1 MLLIN
6 KTRKMKIN
14 SLKFVIACVLGFSF
28 VNCSTQHVTRVS
40 EDTVTD
46 LSGRWNETDSRLT
59 AEEITAELMDHA
71 WYSTYAA
78 ENNGEKPTIIVG
90 IITNKS
96 HEHIASE
103 TFSKDIEKAII
114 NSGRMK
120 LVQAG
125 NMREE
130 IRAERADQQ
139 NYASQSTMKKFGLE
153 NGADFM
159 LQGTINS
166 IVDQYKKDKSIYY
179 QIDLELTNIQTND
192 KVWIGD
198 KKIKKMV
205 K

>member
-1 MLLIN
+1 
-6 KTRKMKIN
+6 MKIMKTSPYKFILALALGL
-14 SLKFVIACVLGFSF
+14 SL
-28 VNCSTQHVTRVS
+28 VNCAPKVQRVS
-40 EDTVTD
+40 ETTVTD

-59 AEEITAELMDHA
+59 AEEITAELMEHS
-71 WYSTYAA
+71 WYSTFAS
-78 ENNGEKPTIIVG
+78 ENGSKKPVIIVG

-120 LVQAG
+120 LVQGADK
-125 NMREE
+125 REE

-139 NYASQSTMKKFGLE
+139 NYSSQSTMKKFGLE

-166 IVDQYKKDKSIYY
+166 IVDQAGKEKTIYY

-198 KKIKKMV
+198 KKIKKYLGNKKM
-205 K
+205 

>member
-1 MLLIN
+1 MR
-6 KTRKMKIN
+6 T
-14 SLKFVIACVLGFSF
+14 STFKFVLAAALGLSLA
-28 VNCSTQHVTRVS
+28 NCGSPKVSRVS
-40 EDTVTD
+40 ETTVTD

-59 AEEITAELMDHA
+59 AEEITAELMEHS
-71 WYSTYAA
+71 WYSTYAS
-78 ENNGEKPTIIVG
+78 ENAGKKPVIIVG
-90 IITNKS
+90 MITNKS
-96 HEHIASE
+96 HEHIADE

-130 IRAERADQQ
+130 VRAERADQQ
-139 NYASQSTMKKFGLE
+139 NNASQSTMKKFGLE

-166 IVDQYKKDKSIYY
+166 IVDSNKKEKTIYY

-198 KKIKKMV
+198 KKIKKYI

>member
-1 MLLIN
+1 M
-6 KTRKMKIN
+6 
-14 SLKFVIACVLGFSF
+14 
-28 VNCSTQHVTRVS
+28 
-40 EDTVTD
+40 VTD

-71 WYSTYAA
+71 WYSTYAS
-78 ENNGEKPTIIVG
+78 ENKGKKPVIIVG
-90 IITNKS
+90 MITNKS
-96 HEHIASE
+96 HEHIAVE

-139 NYASQSTMKKFGLE
+139 NFASQSTMKKFGLE

-159 LQGTINS
+159 LQGTVNS
-166 IVDQYKKDKSIYY
+166 IVDQYSKEKTVYY
-179 QIDLELTNIQTND
+179 QVDLELTNIQTNE

-198 KKIKKMV
+198 KKIKKYIG
-205 K
+205 KKL

>member
-1 MLLIN
+1 MRTSTYKFILAAALGL
-6 KTRKMKIN
+6 
-14 SLKFVIACVLGFSF
+14 SLANCGSPKVSR
-28 VNCSTQHVTRVS
+28 VNETS
-40 EDTVTD
+40 VTD

-59 AEEITAELMDHA
+59 AEEITAELMDHS
-71 WYSTYAA
+71 WYSTFAS
-78 ENNGEKPTIIVG
+78 ENGGKKPVLIVG
-90 IITNKS
+90 MITNKS
-96 HEHIASE
+96 HEHIAAE

-130 IRAERADQQ
+130 VRAERADQQ
-139 NYASQSTMKKFGLE
+139 NFASQSTMKKFGLE

-159 LQGTINS
+159 IQGTINS
-166 IVDQYKKDKSIYY
+166 IVDSNKKEKTVYY

-198 KKIKKMV
+198 KKIKKYI

>member
-1 MLLIN
+1 
-6 KTRKMKIN
+6 MKRIITSIAIMAATVLTLSSCKSTPAVQRVDEN
-14 SLKFVIACVLGFSF
+14 S
-28 VNCSTQHVTRVS
+28 
-40 EDTVTD
+40 VTD
-46 LSGRWNETDSRLT
+46 LSGRWNETDSRIT
-59 AEEITAELMDHA
+59 AEEITAELMSHS

-78 ENNGEKPTIIVG
+78 ENNGKKPVIIVG
-90 IITNKS
+90 MITNKS
-96 HEHIASE
+96 HEHIPAE
-103 TFSKDIEKAII
+103 TFSKDIEKQII

-125 NMREE
+125 AMREE

-139 NYASQSTMKKFGLE
+139 NFASQSTMKKFGLE

-166 IVDQYKKDKSIYY
+166 IVDQAGKQKTVYY

-198 KKIKKMV
+198 RKIKKV
-205 K
+205 ISN